1 MLTELPPVDADSDDQ
16 AAHILIV
23 DDDVVCVRTL
33 HTVVKDLG
41 VVSFTTQAAEV
52 MTLAKQLLP
61 SVVLLDISMP
71 ERDGY
76 QLCSDLK
83 SCSETKD
90 AAVIFITSNNDLDHE
105 LKAFGVG
112 ASDFVTKP
120 FNVQLVR
127 ARVQVQLALRR
138 EQQRLLRTQRDLAN
152 VVRNVPG
159 HITLWDSD
167 LLCQL
172 CNDHDGRWFGVP
184 SGGFRGKPISAVFGK
199 QVADSLQ
206 PLLESLVHL
215 AESKTDCNDA
225 SLAITCRAS
234 DGSTRHMHASAA
246 LRPDS
251 QMKWGALLL
260 LTDVTEVTEAQ
271 AALGQ
276 ERERAQVILSA
287 IGDSVIAT
295 DASGCITYVNPVA
308 ETMTEWDMAD
318 AVGQPIESIMPLL
331 SDGEGS
337 PLQNPIRIALR
348 QQRKVGMALDTL
360 LVTRNGNKVHVDDSA
375 SPIRDVEGNI
385 TGAVIVFHDVSET
398 RAMAIK
404 MTHLA
409 QHDQLT
415 DLPNRLLLADRITQA
430 IRSAEATRNSVA
442 LMILDLD
449 HFKFVNDSYGHHIG
463 DSILVVVAERL
474 KAAFASNATVSR
486 QGGDEFMI
494 LLPEIQ
500 SAEQAR
506 VAAQTSI
513 DVVSATIVID
523 GTNFHVGCSV
533 GISVYPDDAL
543 TREDLMRH
551 ADSALYRSKS
561 DGRNQYSFHSASIEH
576 MLMQRSRTGK
586 ILRSAMESGR
596 IEVHYQPQIDV
607 PSQRVDTVEALV
619 RLRDETGNLIP
630 PSEFITYAEETG
642 LIIPLS
648 RAVLADACRQITAA
662 RLLGY
667 KLHVAINVS
676 IVQFAQQDFFESLC
690 EQCKTHGVEPEC
702 IELEITE
709 GLLMRDAENLR
720 DLLERL
726 RKHGFRVSLD
736 DFGTGYSSLAYLS
749 QLPIDVLKIDRSFV
763 SNLATSSQS
772 VSIATAIVQLG
783 KSLHIGLIAEG
794 VETQEQSDLL
804 LAMGCHTMQGYLYSK
819 PIPGNALAAWMR
831 ERNDAASEQSRNGP
845 PQLSPHLK
853 RL

>member
-1 MLTELPPVDADSDDQ
+1 MSTKATPDHEHSDDQ

-33 HTVVKDLG
+33 HAVVKELG
-41 VVSFTTQAAEV
+41 VVSFTTQATEV
-52 MTLAKQLLP
+52 MGLAKQLRP

-83 SCSETKD
+83 SCTETQD
-90 AAVIFITSNNDLDHE
+90 AAIIFITSNDDLEHE
-105 LKAFGVG
+105 LKAFEVG

-138 EQQRLLRTQRDLAN
+138 EQQRLLRAQRDLAH
-152 VVRNVPG
+152 VIRNVPG
-159 HITLWDSD
+159 HVTFWDGG

-184 SGGFRGKPISAVFGK
+184 SGGFRGKPIGEVFGDR
-199 QVADSLQ
+199 VAESLL
-206 PLLESLVHL
+206 PLLRNLMQL
-215 AESKTDCNDA
+215 AGSQGHATQ
-225 SLAITCRAS
+225 STLAMTYRAS
-234 DGSTRHMHASAA
+234 DGSRRHIHASAA
-246 LRPDS
+246 LRPDA
-251 QMKWGALLL
+251 QNNWGALLL
-260 LTDVTEVTEAQ
+260 ITDVTEVTEAQ
-271 AALGQ
+271 AALGA
-276 ERERAQVILSA
+276 ERERAQVILRS

-295 DASGCITYVNPVA
+295 DAFGRITYVNPVA

-318 AVGQPIESIMPLL
+318 AVGQPIETIMPLL
-331 SDGEGS
+331 SDGEDS

-360 LVTRNGNKVHVDDSA
+360 LVTRNGNKVHVEDSA

-430 IRSAEATRNSVA
+430 IRSAVATRNSLA
-442 LMILDLD
+442 LMIVDLD

-463 DSILVVVAERL
+463 DSILRVVAERL

-500 SAEQAR
+500 SAEHAR
-506 VAAQTSI
+506 IAAQAAI
-513 DVVSATIVID
+513 DVVSAAIAIEGID
-523 GTNFHVGCSV
+523 FHVGCSV

-561 DGRNQYSFHSASIEH
+561 DGRSRYSFHSASIEH

-586 ILRSAMESGR
+586 TLRAAIDSGR
-596 IEVHYQPQIDV
+596 VEVHYQPQIDV

-619 RLRDETGNLIP
+619 RLRDEAGNLIP
-630 PSEFITYAEETG
+630 PSEFIAYAEETG

-648 RAVLADACRQITAA
+648 RAVLADACKQITAA

-676 IVQFAQQDFFESLC
+676 IVQFAQPDYFESLC
-690 EQCKTHGVEPEC
+690 EQCRIHGVEPEC

-709 GLLMRDAENLR
+709 GLLMRDADNLR
-720 DLLERL
+720 HLLERL
-726 RKHGFRVSLD
+726 RKRGFRVSLD

-763 SNLATSSQS
+763 SNLTTSSQS
-772 VSIATAIVQLG
+772 VSIATAIIQLG
-783 KSLHIGLIAEG
+783 RSLHMGLIAEG
-794 VETQEQSDLL
+794 VETQEQSDML

-819 PIPGNALAAWMR
+819 PIPGDALAAWMR
-831 ERNDAASEQSRNGP
+831 GRIDAASEQIRNVSGP
-845 PQLSPHLK
+845 MQS
-853 RL
+853 